1 MRCCEFF
8 IELMFLFI
16 GISIPVVLNKIN
28 LQRWIVVLIECLS
41 LVLMF
46 VVFVFLREKGVISQ
60 SEICIMACVVAET
73 EVDYRMRKSANG
85 EVSLIRLFI
94 EGICFLFLLKA
105 IDILI
110 DIG

>member
-16 GISIPVVLNKIN
+16 GISVPVVLNKIN

-46 VVFVFLREKGVISQ
+46 VVFVFLREKEVISQ
-60 SEICIMACVVAET
+60 SEICIMACAIAEM
-73 EVDYRMRKSANG
+73 EVDYRMRKSASDEIG
-85 EVSLIRLFI
+85 LVRLIL
-94 EGICFLFLLKA
+94 EGVFCLILLKV
-105 IDILI
+105 IVIL
-110 DIG
+110 GWL